1 MKGIMKKAGAML
13 LAAGLGV
20 SMRAGCGANAEQAV
34 LDGTKTVVTIN
45 DEAVKMGVMSMLTR
59 FQQAQIYQIYSMYF
73 GTSQIFNMTMD
84 ESTGETYGETMKQQV
99 LEDIERMVLLRQHA
113 GDYEGIELTEDEKAE
128 IAKTAQAYID
138 ENTEE
143 IRTKIG
149 ATYDDV
155 VELLSL
161 FKTQE
166 KMMTAIGDAVDQEVS
181 DEEAQQTSISYVA
194 IQKAVESEESSDAS
208 AAESTDESK
217 AAEPT
222 VEEQNAEKKAD
233 AEAILTALKDSDDP
247 AEADMDEIAKEEN
260 ESYSA
265 LTGQFSTNDTSDTSL
280 NEEIVKAAAGLSDG
294 ELVDSVIET
303 DTYFYVVRVNKVFDE
318 SMTEAKKDEI
328 LKQRKQDS
336 YDTLVSEWKDA
347 ASITVDEA
355 VLATL
360 TLSDSDVFTL
370 LEADPG
376 TESTAESAAES
387 TAESTAESAAES
399 TAAAN

>member
-1 MKGIMKKAGAML
+1 
-13 LAAGLGV
+13 
-20 SMRAGCGANAEQAV
+20 
-34 LDGTKTVVTIN
+34 
-45 DEAVKMGVMSMLTR
+45 
-59 FQQAQIYQIYSMYF
+59 
-73 GTSQIFNMTMD
+73 
-84 ESTGETYGETMKQQV
+84 
-99 LEDIERMVLLRQHA
+99 
-113 GDYEGIELTEDEKAE
+113 
-128 IAKTAQAYID
+128 
-138 ENTEE
+138 
-143 IRTKIG
+143 
-149 ATYDDV
+149 
-155 VELLSL
+155 
-161 FKTQE
+161 
-166 KMMTAIGDAVDQEVS
+166 MMTAIGDAVDQEVS

-376 TESTAESAAES
+376 TESAAESAAES

>member
-1 MKGIMKKAGAML
+1 
-13 LAAGLGV
+13 
-20 SMRAGCGANAEQAV
+20 
-34 LDGTKTVVTIN
+34 
-45 DEAVKMGVMSMLTR
+45 
-59 FQQAQIYQIYSMYF
+59 
-73 GTSQIFNMTMD
+73 MTMD